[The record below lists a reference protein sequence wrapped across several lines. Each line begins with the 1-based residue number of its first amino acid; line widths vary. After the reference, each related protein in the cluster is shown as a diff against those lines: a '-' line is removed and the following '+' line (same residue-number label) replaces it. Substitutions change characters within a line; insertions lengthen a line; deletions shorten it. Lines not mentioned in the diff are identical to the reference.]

1 MPDRRGFLLWSAAC
15 LLATAL
21 CMAFVDRPFATF
33 SHDIIHRPPW
43 CVWLTYIAA
52 PAGPFGGAALI
63 GAGVWRL
70 TGRRLDPNWRI
81 VLAAGLATLLAL
93 LAVMAL
99 KYAFGRYWPET
110 WYHDNPSWIDTKKF
124 GFLPFHGGAGY
135 ASFPSGHTARITA
148 PFAVLW
154 HRVPRLRVLWCV
166 PTLLVAAG
174 LLGADV
180 HFVSDCIAGAW
191 LGSVCALLVLRFV

>member
-15 LLATAL
+15 LAGVLL

-33 SHDIIHRPPW
+33 SHDVIRRPPW
-43 CVWLTYIAA
+43 CGWLTHVADAA
-52 PAGPFGGAALI
+52 APFGGAVLI
-63 GAGVWRL
+63 AAGLWRL
-70 TGRRLDPNWRI
+70 TGRRLDRDWRTA
-81 VLAAGLATLLAL
+81 LAAGLATLLAL
-93 LAVMAL
+93 LAVMLL
-99 KYAFGRYWPET
+99 KYACGRYWPET
-110 WYHDNPSWIDTKKF
+110 WYHNNPSWIGTHDF

-154 HRVPRLRVLWCV
+154 HRLPDWRMLWWL
-166 PTLLVAAG
+166 PTTLVAAG
-174 LLGADV
+174 LLGADF

-191 LGSVCALLVLRFV
+191 LGGACAMVVLRFV